1 MILLKIACAH
11 PQIIS
16 TYVQIFQTIPCS
28 NKKNVYKWDKIVNTD
43 EQTDSHRRI
52 PRGDR
57 VFYLSAV
64 GKPAKISLYVN

>member
-1 MILLKIACAH
+1 MCKFFKLSHAVI
-11 PQIIS
+11 
-16 TYVQIFQTIPCS
+16 
-28 NKKNVYKWDKIVNTD
+28 KNVYKWDKIVNTD